1 MDTDLKIKLLASN
14 IEKLENLV
22 DDLIDNVESK
32 RKKIAFLKQQIDS
45 SIKKIDQII
54 RENNADS

>member
-32 RKKIAFLKQQIDS
+32 RKKIAFLKQQIDT
-45 SIKKIDQII
+45 SITKIDQII